1 MARSKNALRGHFVQ
15 AYVPGVETPGEE
27 WLEVG
32 KYIETI
38 EADNNEETEEM
49 GFYDGDGTPEQ
60 DVVSV
65 AVGYSLSGFYDP
77 EDAAQQLIADLEFA
91 TGEGRKI
98 WHKRVN
104 AQKTK
109 EWTGKATVSEI
120 VVGGGDATAYEAFE
134 ANIRWDRKPEMT
146 PIPAPAV

>member
-1 MARSKNALRGHFVQ
+1 MRSKNALRGHFVQ
-15 AYVPGVETPGEE
+15 AYVPGEEVPGEE

-49 GFYDGDGTPEQ
+49 GFYDGDGTPEM

-77 EDAAQQLIADLEFA
+77 EDPAQQLIADLEFA

-134 ANIRWDRKPEMT
+134 CNIRWDRKPEVET
-146 PIPAPAV
+146 ITAPTV